1 MSPPRAHL
9 NALPNQTIARVAGGL
24 LAGTVIATV
33 LAACSPQLGGDLGQL
48 QAMTGNCPQNTK
60 TGMYVA
66 LDASDT
72 ARSSDISASQ
82 LAVTKT
88 MAEQTAVCG
97 GHLRVTAFS
106 SSAVATV
113 TLYDG
118 DLTPAGATEPARLRR
133 VPDMVNDTM
142 KTTESQL
149 SAAATKLPG
158 DGSEIIA
165 QLANVGEYGR
175 QLGTGYV
182 PYAVIVTDGVA
193 TAGTITNTPSFDAVT
208 ARDLGERVAVP
219 DLTGATVTFT
229 GIGHLAG
236 PPPPSDY
243 VANLKNFYTTV
254 CNRTKATTCTVVT
267 DFANPRSAS

>member
-1 MSPPRAHL
+1 MRLQRSC
-9 NALPNQTIARVAGGL
+9 ALASCAIAASILTIG
-24 LAGTVIATV
+24 
-33 LAACSPQLGGDLGQL
+33 CSPSLTGDLGQL
-48 QAMTGNCPQNTK
+48 QAMAGNCPPNANMGT
-60 TGMYVA
+60 YVA
-66 LDASDT
+66 LDGSDT

-88 MAEQTAVCG
+88 MAQQTAVCG
-97 GHLRVTAFS
+97 GHLRVTVFS
-106 SSAVATV
+106 SSAAASM

-142 KTTESQL
+142 KTIESQL
-149 SAAATKLPG
+149 SAATNKLPG
-158 DGSEIIA
+158 DGTDIIA
-165 QLANVGEYGR
+165 QLANVGEYGQ

-182 PYAVIVTDGVA
+182 PFAVIVTDGVA
-193 TAGTITNTPSFDAVT
+193 TAGTITNAPSFDAVT
-208 ARDLGERVAVP
+208 AKDLGERVPVP

-243 VANLKNFYTTV
+243 VANLKTFFITV
-254 CNRTKATTCTVVT
+254 CNRTRATSCTVVT
-267 DFANPRSAS
+267 DFTTRRSES